1 MKRYTTKGPKPFLK
15 WVGGKTQL
23 LSALENRLPFDFC
36 KTVRVYAEPFVGGG
50 ALLFW
55 LLGRG
60 MRPERVVIND
70 SNRDLANAYRTV
82 RDHAADLIAE
92 LDAMQT
98 AYRAQADE
106 EARRAFFLRIRAEYN
121 AGACELASVPVRR
134 TAQLLFLNRTCFN
147 GLYRVNAR
155 GEFNVPFGRY
165 VNPCICDAETIRADS
180 VALAGV
186 EILDGDFADAL
197 AEAGRGWFVYLDPPY
212 RPLSRTSSFCDY
224 TQGGFDD
231 DEQRRLAAVC
241 RELDAKGARWLLSN
255 SDPKGTDPGDSFFE
269 DLYAGFD
276 IRGVR
281 ASRMPNA
288 DPSKRGKLGE
298 LLISNYAEGGL
309 L

>member
-1 MKRYTTKGPKPFLK
+1 MKRYTTNGPRPFLK

-23 LSALENRLPFDFC
+23 LPALEARLPFDFSRS
-36 KTVRVYAEPFVGGG
+36 VRVYAEPFVGGG
-50 ALLFW
+50 AFLFRLLEK
-55 LLGRG
+55 G
-60 MRPERVVIND
+60 MRPERVIIND

-82 RDHAADLIAE
+82 RDHAADLVAE

-106 EARRAFFLRIRAEYN
+106 AARKEFFLRIRAEYN
-121 AGACELASVPVRR
+121 RGAADRDTAPVRR

-165 VNPCICDAETIRADS
+165 VNPRICDEETIRADAA
-180 VALAGV
+180 ALAGT

-231 DEQRRLAAVC
+231 GEQRRLASVC
-241 RELDAKGARWLLSN
+241 RELDVRGARWLLSN
-255 SDPKGTDPGDSFFE
+255 SDPKGKDPGDSFFE

-281 ASRMPNA
+281 ASRMLNA
-288 DPSKRGKLGE
+288 DPTKRGKLGE
-298 LLISNYAEGGL
+298 LLISNYTEGGL